1 MASCLLVAPS
11 CPYCYILIRLMA
23 PDQLSEYVL
32 NAMRVLCVY
41 AIVYFIAFALEAP
54 TVF

>member
-1 MASCLLVAPS
+1 
-11 CPYCYILIRLMA
+11 MA

-54 TVF
+54 TVFWVENLPYPNLRYFGS